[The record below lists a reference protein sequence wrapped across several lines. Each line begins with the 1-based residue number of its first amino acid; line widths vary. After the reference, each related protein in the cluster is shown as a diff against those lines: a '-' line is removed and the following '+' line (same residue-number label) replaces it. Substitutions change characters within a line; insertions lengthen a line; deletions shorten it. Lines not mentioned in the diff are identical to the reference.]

1 MLVDHG
7 PQIFTC
13 TDGCPTSAGSIF
25 RLVLRSGG
33 EDVTRLFFRR
43 PGGSV
48 LAVLCEGL
56 PRHILVLLLVLGRS
70 AGMTN
75 VGVLA
80 THQKSSCPA
89 AV

>member
-1 MLVDHG
+1 MLVDMASDIYMHG
-7 PQIFTC
+7 WL
-13 TDGCPTSAGSIF
+13 PTSAGPIF

-56 PRHILVLLLVLGRS
+56 PRHILVLLWYLVDRRG
-70 AGMTN
+70 
-75 VGVLA
+75 
-80 THQKSSCPA
+80 
-89 AV
+89 